1 MSGATRR
8 GLPKCEETV
17 IKYENRR
24 PVGMGP
30 CNKPAVA
37 KYYYRAVSNTPKYV
51 CEIHDKEIIKMEL
64 QEDLERDE
72 ENAWKENNRRQGN
85 F

>member
-1 MSGATRR
+1 
-8 GLPKCEETV
+8 
-17 IKYENRR
+17 
-24 PVGMGP
+24 MGP

-37 KYYYRAVSNTPKYV
+37 KYYYRAVSITPKYV